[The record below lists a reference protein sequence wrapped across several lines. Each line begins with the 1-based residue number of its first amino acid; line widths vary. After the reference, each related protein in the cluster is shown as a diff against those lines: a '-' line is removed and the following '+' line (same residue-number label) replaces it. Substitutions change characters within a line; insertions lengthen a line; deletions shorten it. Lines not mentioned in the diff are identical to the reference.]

1 MIAYLRG
8 QLLDKDVDNVVVDVH
23 GVGYRVSVS
32 QTSLASLPAVGA
44 QVQLRIHT
52 HVREDAL
59 LLYGFTSADEE
70 QLFHHLT
77 TVSGVGPK
85 LALNILSGMP
95 PAELATALA
104 HGEHARLTKISGVG
118 KKTAERLVVE
128 LSDKLKTSTLVLRSA
143 PAQVARPAARGDD
156 LVSALVNLGYRAAD
170 AERAAAAARE
180 RAGDGAE
187 MTDLVRLALQMLQSK
202 AV

>member
-8 QLLDKDVDNVVVDVH
+8 QLLDKDVDSVVVDVH

-32 QTSLASLPAVGA
+32 QTSLATLPAVGA

-95 PAELATALA
+95 PSELATALA

-128 LSDKLKTSTLVLRSA
+128 LSDKLKTSTLVLRAA
-143 PAQVARPAARGDD
+143 PTQVARPAARGDD
-156 LVSALVNLGYRAAD
+156 LVSALVNLGYRAGD

-180 RAGDGAE
+180 RADDAAE